1 MTTVI
6 AGLRSAF
13 RGLTA
18 SPEARSGR
26 GSPRSLKA
34 LDAPAARRAARTW
47 LGRAVVAVMV
57 GTVSVP
63 ASYAQ
68 AQHRPDSFADL
79 AAKLLPAVVNISTTQ
94 TIKGDKSNRLPDMP
108 QFPPGSPLEDLF
120 KDFMNRNRGNGGPDA
135 APRRAQSLG
144 SGFVIDPSGLVV
156 TNNHVIADADE
167 ITVTLQDNTNLK
179 AEVVGRDTKVD
190 LALLRVKPTKPL
202 SAVKFGDSDQ
212 TRVGDWV
219 LAIGNPFGLGGTV
232 TAGILSARGRDISA
246 GQYDD
251 FLQTDASINR
261 GNSGGPMFNM
271 NGEVIGVNTAIY
283 SPTGG
288 SIGIGFAIPA
298 NMARPV
304 IEQIKEFGR
313 PRRGWLGVRIQS
325 VTDEIAES
333 LGLDKPRGALIA
345 SVNDGGPAQKGGIQP
360 GDVVLSFDGKE
371 IADVRQLP
379 RIVAETPIDKSVKV
393 TVWRKRKEET
403 VEVKVGLLDE
413 SDAQQASASDKSGA
427 PAEPPTAV
435 KALGLS
441 LSTIT
446 PDLRTKFSLADDAA
460 GVVVV
465 EVQTNSPAAEK
476 ALKAGDVIVEVAQ
489 EEVKN
494 PAQVV
499 DKVEEAKKAGRKS
512 VLMLIDRQGELGWKA
527 IRIDG
532 KG

>member
-1 MTTVI
+1 M
-6 AGLRSAF
+6 GLGYHDASKAPPS
-13 RGLTA
+13 GLEQIYLT
-18 SPEARSGR
+18 
-26 GSPRSLKA
+26 PRNAWLK
-34 LDAPAARRAARTW
+34 RAAA
-47 LGRAVVAVMV
+47 LVLIGALVLPAGRALAKV
-57 GTVSVP
+57 GP
-63 ASYAQ
+63 E
-68 AQHRPDSFADL
+68 SFADL

-94 TIKGDKSNRLPDMP
+94 NVKSDKTARGPDVP
-108 QFPPGSPLEDLF
+108 QFPPGSPLDDLF
-120 KDFMNRNRGNGGPDA
+120 KDFLDRNQKNGHPDA
-135 APRRAQSLG
+135 APRRATSLG
-144 SGFVIDPSGLVV
+144 SGFIIDPAGLVV

-190 LALLRVKPTKPL
+190 LALLRVKPAKPL

-271 NGEVIGVNTAIY
+271 NGDVIGVNTAIY
-283 SPTGG
+283 SPSGG

-304 IEQIKEFGR
+304 IEQIKEYGH
-313 PRRGWLGVRIQS
+313 PRRGWLGVRIQG

-360 GDVVLSFDGKE
+360 GDVVLNFDGKE
-371 IADVRQLP
+371 IPDVRQLP

-393 TVWRKRKEET
+393 TVWRKRKEEA
-403 VEVKVGLLDE
+403 VDIKVGELEDT
-413 SDAQQASASDKSGA
+413 DQVASADASKQGTTTPSDTPS
-427 PAEPPTAV
+427 V

-441 LSTIT
+441 LSSIT
-446 PDLRTKFSLADDAA
+446 PDLRTKFSLADDAT

-465 EVQTNSPAAEK
+465 DVQSNSPGAEK
-476 ALKAGDVIVEVAQ
+476 QLKAGDVIVEVAQ
-489 EEVKN
+489 EEVKS

-499 DKVEEAKKAGRKS
+499 DKIEEAKKAGRKS
-512 VLMLIDRQGELGWKA
+512 VLMLIDRAGELGWKA
-527 IRIDG
+527 LRIDG